1 MSYVQYDFPTKAA
14 LKRAVQALTDP
25 QVTLSQADRVTLTRR
40 LTITPTAVVPN
51 AEPTDGTAFLEGP
64 HYPKPHT
71 WYAKVQLRNS
81 VVVKVLS

>member
-14 LKRAVQALTDP
+14 LRRAVQALTDP
-25 QVTLSQADRVTLTRR
+25 QVTLSQADRDVLTRR
-40 LTITPTAVVPN
+40 LTITPTAVIPH